1 MDKIHPLGEMFLFST
16 ACSFSFVSLLRARRG
31 GGAVTLT
38 NSTRVFDG
46 KIEFNRERFVWKR
59 RSLSSF
65 IF

>member
-16 ACSFSFVSLLRARRG
+16 ACSFSFVSLLRARGR
-31 GGAVTLT
+31 GAVTLT